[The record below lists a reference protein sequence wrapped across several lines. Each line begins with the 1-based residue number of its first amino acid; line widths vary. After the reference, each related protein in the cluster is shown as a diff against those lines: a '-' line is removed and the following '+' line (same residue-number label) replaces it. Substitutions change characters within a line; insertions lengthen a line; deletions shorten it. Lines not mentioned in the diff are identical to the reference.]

1 MNNIDAVSACSN
13 DQNAIYLPTSINV
26 RKKLR
31 MSRLK
36 IIRWCS
42 LCGFFVI
49 WQIFGMLNQE
59 FKFFNPAFLPS
70 PTDVIN
76 VGYQMLLD
84 GSLVQ
89 HLTSSLVRI
98 LIGFVIGTLVA
109 VLLGIIITRSELI
122 ESIVDPILSL
132 IGPIPAFAFL
142 PLFIIWFG
150 VGEFPK
156 ITLIAYATFLPILTY
171 TIDGLKSINPVLI
184 RSALSLGAS
193 EFKVFTKVILKSA
206 LPNIFVGMRV
216 SLALTFSALVVAEMM
231 GADKGLGFIIV
242 DARNWFKTANMFLAA
257 ALIGIEYSILDFALK
272 LVCKH
277 LFKWKKGGMKDAVE
291 KMM

>member
-1 MNNIDAVSACSN
+1 MNDMNAVASRSN
-13 DQNAIYLPTSINV
+13 DQKEMYLPISINI
-26 RKKLR
+26 KN
-31 MSRLK
+31 RLKISKHK

-42 LCGFFVI
+42 LCGFFAI
-49 WQIFGMLNQE
+49 WQIFGMLNKE
-59 FKFFNPAFLPS
+59 YKYFNPAFLPS
-70 PTDVIN
+70 PGDVIK
-76 VGYQMLLD
+76 VGYQMILD
-84 GSLVQ
+84 GTLVQ
-89 HLTSSLVRI
+89 HITASLVRI
-98 LIGFVIGTLVA
+98 LIGFGIGTLVA
-109 VLLGIIITRSELI
+109 VLLGIIITHSELI

-272 LVCKH
+272 LICKH

-291 KMM
+291 N

>member
-1 MNNIDAVSACSN
+1 MNEMNAVVSRTN
-13 DQNAIYLPTSINV
+13 DQNEIYLPISINV
-26 RKKLR
+26 KK
-31 MSRLK
+31 RLK
-36 IIRWCS
+36 MSKLKMIRWCS
-42 LCGFFVI
+42 LFGFFAI
-49 WQIFGMLNQE
+49 WQIFGMLNKE
-59 FKFFNPAFLPS
+59 YKFFNPVFLPS
-70 PTDVIN
+70 PADVIK
-76 VGYQMLLD
+76 VGYQMILD
-84 GSLVQ
+84 GTLVQ
-89 HLTSSLVRI
+89 HITSSLIRI
-98 LIGFVIGTLVA
+98 LIGFGIGTVVA
-109 VLLGIIITRSELI
+109 ILLGIIITRSELI

-257 ALIGIEYSILDFALK
+257 ALIGIEYSILDLALK

-291 KMM
+291 N

>member
-1 MNNIDAVSACSN
+1 MSDINSVATFMDDSEEMCMPAVVS
-13 DQNAIYLPTSINV
+13 T
-26 RKKLR
+26 KKGFKVKKH
-31 MSRLK
+31 K

-42 LCGFFVI
+42 LLGFFVI

-59 FKFFNPAFLPS
+59 YKFFNPAFLPS

-84 GSLVQ
+84 GTLFQHILASLW
-89 HLTSSLVRI
+89 RI
-98 LIGFVIGTLVA
+98 LMGFAIGTIIA
-109 VLLGIIITRSELI
+109 IILGILITRSTLI

-132 IGPIPAFAFL
+132 IGPIPVFAFL

-156 ITLIAYATFLPILTY
+156 VTLIAYATFLPILTY
-171 TIDGLKSINPVLI
+171 TIDGLKSINHVLI

-193 EFKVFTKVILKSA
+193 EFRVFTKVILKSA

-242 DARNWFKTANMFLAA
+242 DARNWFKTGNMFLAA
-257 ALIGIEYSILDFALK
+257 ALIGIEYSIMDCALK
-272 LVCKH
+272 LVCKR
-277 LFKWKKGGMKDAVE
+277 LFKWKRGGMKDAVE
-291 KMM
+291 N

>member
-1 MNNIDAVSACSN
+1 MKKEMNDMDAIASCSK
-13 DQNAIYLPTSINV
+13 DQNKVNLSTNLKVKHIS
-26 RKKLR
+26 K
-31 MSRLK
+31 LK
-36 IIRWCS
+36 IIRGCS
-42 LCGFFVI
+42 LCGFFLI
-49 WQIFGMLNQE
+49 WQIFGMMNSRFE
-59 FKFFNPAFLPS
+59 FFNPAFLPS
-70 PTDVIN
+70 PADVLK
-76 VGYQMLLD
+76 VGYQMVLD
-84 GSLVQ
+84 GSLSQ
-89 HLTSSLVRI
+89 HILSSFVRI
-98 LIGFVIGTLVA
+98 LMGFGIGAVVA
-109 VLLGIIITRSELI
+109 IILGIIITRSELI
-122 ESIVDPILSL
+122 ESIIDPILSM
-132 IGPIPAFAFL
+132 IGPIPVFAFL

-257 ALIGIEYSILDFALK
+257 ALIGIEYSLLDFVLK
-272 LVCKH
+272 LICKH

-291 KMM
+291 N